1 MCAIGLLSHFKP
13 SFGCLERGPVEALDS
28 LSGYVPE
35 YLYELGRIDTTKPF
49 ADWEKLGR
57 VDERARPTKMPPS
70 RNTHQARAVDRA
82 GTAAVVRDSD
92 SVNVRLE

>member
-1 MCAIGLLSHFKP
+1 MCPVALLSKPKP
-13 SFGCLERGPVEALDS
+13 SFGCLEGGPVEALDS

-70 RNTHQARAVDRA
+70 RNTHQARAAEA